1 MEGTKKGETKVLE
14 RDKAVGR
21 GTEANSTFNE
31 RTNIGVVESGHV
43 VLRAKKSKLLAGVPH
58 ESDLRGDQRSAGHR
72 GMSESWRL
80 SSKENSEQN
89 DRVRT

>member
-1 MEGTKKGETKVLE
+1 
-14 RDKAVGR
+14 
-21 GTEANSTFNE
+21 
-31 RTNIGVVESGHV
+31 